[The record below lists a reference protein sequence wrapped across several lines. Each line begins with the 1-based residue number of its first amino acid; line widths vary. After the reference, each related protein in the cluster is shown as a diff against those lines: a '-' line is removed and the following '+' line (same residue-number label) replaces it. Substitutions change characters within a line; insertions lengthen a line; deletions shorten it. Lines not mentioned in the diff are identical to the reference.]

1 MRNESLIP
9 KKVLPKRSLII
20 IIIIIVLNDF
30 VI

>member
-9 KKVLPKRSLII
+9 KKVLSKRCLII
-20 IIIIIVLNDF
+20 IIVVLNDF

>member
-9 KKVLPKRSLII
+9 KKVLSKRCLII
-20 IIIIIVLNDF
+20 IIIIVVLNDF